1 MKRIVMIIEAVEKRL
16 LRWMRLV
23 SVVVVVLALAG
34 GALTLASS
42 AISLSSSTDVA
53 VAPAERVSFAPP
65 GVRNEQQKP
74 REPEPE
80 RELAAPKH
88 SGDDPGEEPGPWDD
102 KKEDVVEALMPL
114 SVAADLGYTRQDYN
128 GYASGVVD
136 HIENAIYSKLSDT
149 ATMEDMLSQME
160 EALDGL
166 VAYAEDLAEYY
177 GSEIELDDSGSVPKA
192 GKPIQPSFRAHL
204 GEVMRHPLEGYANAF
219 SKSLDASVAR
229 ARREAERGAAAIRE
243 GAESLGSL
251 PYIGAFVL
259 VMLFLLLLFKI
270 EISLTQEQA
279 VQD

>member
-42 AISLSSSTDVA
+42 AISLSSSTDVS

-65 GVRNEQQKP
+65 GVQNEQPKA

-80 RELAAPKH
+80 GELAAPKQ

-102 KKEDVVEALMPL
+102 KIEAAVAVLMPL
-114 SVAADLGYTRQDYN
+114 VDAAELGYSTKNYK
-128 GYASGVVD
+128 GYVTDVVD
-136 HIENAIYSKLSDT
+136 NIDNSIYSKLSET
-149 ATMEDMLSQME
+149 ATIEEMLSQME
-160 EALDGL
+160 EALNGL
-166 VAYAEDLAEYY
+166 VAYAEDLVEYY
-177 GSEIELDDSGSVPKA
+177 GSEIELDDSGDIAKA

-204 GEVMRHPLEGYANAF
+204 GEVMRQPLVGYENDF

-229 ARREAERGAAAIRE
+229 AGREAERGAAAIRE

-251 PYIGAFVL
+251 PYLGAFVL
-259 VMLFLLLLFKI
+259 AMLFLLLLFKI

-279 VQD
+279 VQE